1 MRLVFTV
8 LVLANLALAA
18 YALLLSDRRSPDAA
32 LLEQQLNADKV
43 RIIPPPP
50 PAPRRSAC
58 LEWGTFSDVEL
69 SAARR
74 ELERLGLMQR
84 ASESRVPVVAG
95 WWVFIPPQA
104 SRVEV
109 DRRIAELTALGVTDY
124 YAVEGESAMRNAISL
139 GIFRSEEAAGEFL
152 RGLQA
157 RGVRLARMGSREH
170 RVTQTVFVL
179 REPSAQVSAQLAAL
193 ASRFPGSELRAVS
206 DCPERVSAPAG

>member
-18 YALLLSDRRSPDAA
+18 YALLLSGQRNPDAA

-69 SAARR
+69 AAARR
-74 ELERLGLMQR
+74 ELERLGLAQR
-84 ASESRVPVVAG
+84 AAESRVPVVAG

-124 YAVEGESAMRNAISL
+124 FAVEGESSMRNAISL

-179 REPSAQVSAQLAAL
+179 REPNAQVSAQLAAL
-193 ASRFPGSELRAVS
+193 ASRFPGSELRALS
-206 DCPERVSAPAG
+206 DCPE

>member
-8 LVLANLALAA
+8 LVLANLALAG
-18 YALLLSDRRSPDAA
+18 YALLFRGKSDPDAS
-32 LLEQQLNADKV
+32 LLAQQVNADAV

-69 SAARR
+69 PAVRR
-74 ELERLGLMQR
+74 ELERVGLVQR
-84 ASESRVPVVAG
+84 ATESRVPVVAG

-109 DRRIAELTALGVTDY
+109 DRRIAELIALGVTDY
-124 YAVEGESAMRNAISL
+124 YAVEGEGSMRNAISL
-139 GIFRSEEAAGEFL
+139 GIFRSEEAADQFL
-152 RGLQA
+152 RGLEA

-170 RVTQTVFVL
+170 RVTQTAFVL
-179 REPSAQVSAQLAAL
+179 REPSPQVSAQLAAL
-193 ASRFPGSELRAVS
+193 ATRFPGSELRALA
-206 DCPERVSAPAG
+206 DCPG